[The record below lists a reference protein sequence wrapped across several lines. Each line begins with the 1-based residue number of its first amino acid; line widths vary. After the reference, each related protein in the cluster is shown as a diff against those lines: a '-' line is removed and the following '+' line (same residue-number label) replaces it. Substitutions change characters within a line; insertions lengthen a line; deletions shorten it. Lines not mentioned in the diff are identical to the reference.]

1 MGDKEDEF
9 AQVLRGG
16 VGLVTLLGP
25 LGGVTENFDTL
36 GEKLKKRSMN
46 TSNSVNI
53 GYRGA
58 VPC

>member
-1 MGDKEDEF
+1 MGDEEDEF

-16 VGLVTLLGP
+16 VDLVTLLEP
-25 LGGVTENFDTL
+25 LRGNYGKLNAL
-36 GEKLKKRSMN
+36 GEKLEKTRIN